1 MKVLIY
7 AALAAGVLAGPTI
20 SFAQETTAQETTAP
34 VTTAPAKTGP
44 VTRAQVRA
52 ELVRLESVGYRP
64 GVKDLNYP
72 DDLEAAQ
79 ARLRAQDNATHS
91 SMSASR

>member
-20 SFAQETTAQETTAP
+20 SFAQETTA
-34 VTTAPAKTGP
+34 P

-64 GVKDLNYP
+64 GVKNVHYP

-79 ARLRAQDNATHS
+79 ARLRAQDNAAKS
-91 SMSASR
+91 QMPAGQ